1 VREIKTGGVDRSHL
15 ESVNSELNE
24 RLTSLKSV
32 NDSLASQLSDANSAL
47 TRVMLITTHLLLLL
61 LLISTLVN

>member
-1 VREIKTGGVDRSHL
+1 MREIKTGGVDRSHL